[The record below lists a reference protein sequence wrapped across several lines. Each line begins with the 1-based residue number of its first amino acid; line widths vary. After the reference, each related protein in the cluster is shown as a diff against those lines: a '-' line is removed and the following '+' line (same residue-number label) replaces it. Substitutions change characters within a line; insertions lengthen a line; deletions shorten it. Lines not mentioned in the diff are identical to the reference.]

1 MSLES
6 VKKYFQVNKLTDL
19 HILETDESTATVELA
34 AKAHSVAPA
43 LIAKT
48 MAFGLKD
55 REMLIITKGDARID
69 NRKFK
74 DCFHEKAS
82 MLNFEEV
89 LEITGHPVGGVCPFG
104 LKNPIDI
111 YLDISIKE
119 FEYVYPAAGSTNSA
133 VKITPGRLQEV
144 TGGTWIDVCK

>member
-6 VKKYFQVNKLTDL
+6 VKKYFDDNKLTDL
-19 HILETDESTATVELA
+19 HILETDLSTATVELA
-34 AKAHSVAPA
+34 AIAHGVEPA

-55 REMLIITKGDARID
+55 REMLIVTKGDARID

-74 DCFHEKAS
+74 DYFHEKAS
-82 MLNFEEV
+82 MLNHEQV

-104 LKNPIDI
+104 LKNPMDI
-111 YLDISIKE
+111 YLDISMKE

-133 VKITPGRLQEV
+133 VKITPDRLQEV
-144 TGGTWIDVCK
+144 TGGIWIDVCK